1 MFCRMALFLDNLV
14 KLKQNKASK
23 NNQISLHALVVDYI
37 VSTSVMLKEKGDC
50 YNYNR
55 IEVYDVYP

>member
-1 MFCRMALFLDNLV
+1 MALFLDNLV
-14 KLKQNKASK
+14 NLRQNKVSK

-37 VSTSVMLKEKGDC
+37 LSTLVMLKEKGDC